1 MKRTIV
7 AASAALSLMLQW
19 NGMASAKPEATA
31 PVSPPMPPVRE
42 HVAERLQ
49 PSLGDLGEAERMTPH
64 VVGRLPF
71 GLEMPEP
78 AMALYRAAQS
88 HERDG
93 RREQARFLYQQVH
106 LMSPTS
112 WCGQQAMRQLQ
123 DLEGGGTGIEE
134 SEEPPM
140 PNFGPRSPSTPV
152 LPTNGALS
160 RSF

>member
-1 MKRTIV
+1 MKRKAV

-19 NGMASAKPEATA
+19 NGMAGAKPGATA
-31 PVSPPMPPVRE
+31 PVSPPTPPVRE
-42 HVAERLQ
+42 HVAERQQ
-49 PSLGDLGEAERMTPH
+49 PSLGDLGEAERTMPH

-78 AMALYRAAQS
+78 AMALYRAAQT

-93 RREQARFLYQQVH
+93 RREQARFLFQQVH

-123 DLEGGGTGIEE
+123 DMEGGFGAEE

-140 PNFGPRSPSTPV
+140 PSFGPRGPSAPV